1 MPQKAHLIERENIQI
16 STDKRTR
23 EQIAALALAGETT
36 ASAVVRAAVNE
47 AYAKKFGR
55 KETVA
60 TFTYEQAIRYLCGDP
75 VFQSNDDR
83 RDEARDAITEA
94 VWLLVKED
102 GNGKGE
108 LRDWIAM
115 GDWSPYDLHRLDAL
129 APSALAAEWD
139 EYQRQAQQEATN

>member
-83 RDEARDAITEA
+83 RYHRSRMVA
-94 VWLLVKED
+94 
-102 GNGKGE
+102 GE
-108 LRDWIAM
+108 R
-115 GDWSPYDLHRLDAL
+115 GRQRQRRVTRLDCYGRLVAL
-129 APSALAAEWD
+129 
-139 EYQRQAQQEATN
+139 

>member
-1 MPQKAHLIERENIQI
+1 VPRRAQLIGRATSQF
-16 STDKRTR
+16 SLDKTAR
-23 EQIAALALAGETT
+23 EQIAALARAGETT
-36 ASAVVRAAVNE
+36 ASAAVRAAVND
-47 AYAKKFGR
+47 AYAEKFGR
-55 KETVA
+55 KKTMT
-60 TFTYEQAIRYLCGDP
+60 TFTYEQAVRYLCGDP
-75 VFQSNDDR
+75 VFQGEDDR

-94 VWLLVKED
+94 VWILVKEK

-139 EYQRQAQQEATN
+139 EYQRQAQREAAN